1 MKRNT
6 SGGFET
12 GTKSPLNEGAD
23 SEAGNS
29 VSKRR
34 KSQQTKD
41 NSRNG
46 RDRGRTDSQASPGLE
61 RGRSRKDRDE
71 EEKT

>member
-6 SGGFET
+6 SGGLET
-12 GTKSPLNEGAD
+12 GNKSPLNEGAD

-46 RDRGRTDSQASPGLE
+46 RDARGRTDS
-61 RGRSRKDRDE
+61 
-71 EEKT
+71 